1 MMKRIIIA
9 LLLPIITIISARSQ
23 NSLGKSDDIQRLSI
37 AAIVPK
43 EAGDIPSGAGS
54 VLENKLRQIV
64 TQNGLGASEYGSR
77 FAILPGIN
85 ILTKDITPSA
95 PPLQALTVEI
105 VFYIVDAET
114 QTIFSQTSVEFKGVG
129 QTDEKA
135 MINVIRNIN
144 PKMGQFKGLVE
155 QGKEKIIE
163 FYNSKCDVFLKKAQS
178 LAAQRKYQEAL
189 FILSSVP
196 DVCRECFD
204 KSMDLSIEIYKQYED
219 YTCGQYLS
227 AAKAAWANID
237 HDRAAEN
244 LAFITPDSKCYA
256 EAQALVDE
264 IKKKLLEDG
273 KVWDF
278 KLKRYNDSVDLEK
291 QRLQTI
297 RDIGV
302 AYAESLGRTYYSN
315 WSWLYH

>member
-1 MMKRIIIA
+1 MKRLIIGLIFP
-9 LLLPIITIISARSQ
+9 LLTFISAQSQ
-23 NSLGKSDDIQRLSI
+23 NSLGKADDIQRLSI

-43 EAGDIPSGAGS
+43 EAGEIPEGAGT

-64 TQNGLGASEYGSR
+64 TQNGLGASEFGSR
-77 FAILPGIN
+77 FAIVPGIN
-85 ILTKDITPSA
+85 ILTKDITPTA
-95 PPLQALTVEI
+95 PPLQAITVEI
-105 VFYIVDAET
+105 AFFIVDAET

-135 MINVIRNIN
+135 MIQVIRNIN

-155 QGKEKIIE
+155 KGKEKIIE
-163 FYNSKCDVFLKKAQS
+163 FYNSKCDVFLKKAQA
-178 LAAQRKYQEAL
+178 LASQRKYQEAL
-189 FILSSVP
+189 YILSSVP
-196 DVCRECFD
+196 DVCRECYD
-204 KSMDLSIEIYKQYED
+204 RSMDLSMEIYKQYDD
-219 YTCGQYLS
+219 YTCGQYLA

-237 HDRAAEN
+237 HDKAAEN
-244 LAFITPDSKCYA
+244 LAYITPDSKCYA
-256 EAQALVDE
+256 DAQALADE

-278 KLKRYNDSVDLEK
+278 KIKRYNDAIDLEK

-302 AYAESLGRTYYSN
+302 AYAEALAHDYYSS
-315 WSWLYH
+315 WGWLYH